1 MIRTQSR
8 TSTIYSDN
16 DPLALALRPPPFES
30 DIEREL
36 RIKAERE
43 AKEISDRIDEELRL
57 EREAKKRANTQV
69 KLLLLGQAESGK
81 STLQKQFQLFY
92 APASLD
98 EERASWRAVVYF
110 NVVRNVKRILQA
122 LEALNLGS
130 PQNATIA
137 LPNIAGPSSAASSS
151 SAAVAG
157 PSSAVMDNSLDAQDD
172 AEIAEQDALAK
183 AESEGGLPTL
193 TTTTRRELATLKL
206 RLSPLLTAEASLA
219 DRLSGGVQVGTL
231 ARRRGG
237 GVYVRSGWQTTMSVS
252 GKKRRHSEDNNHDE
266 ENASGR
272 PNPVEEELNK
282 ISRLLFACRDDVKA
296 LWSHPVVRA
305 IIDKRKL
312 RLQESA
318 EHFMKSIDR
327 VSASDYTPSTDDI
340 LRARL
345 QTMGIASHE
354 FMVQVSGKS
363 VVWHLYDVGGARG
376 QRHTWVPYFDDA
388 NAIIFLAPV
397 SAFDQYLEEEPKM
410 NRINDSLQL
419 FTMICSNELL
429 KKVHLVLFL
438 NKTDVLKQK
447 LAAGVHVKRYIP
459 SYGDRPNTYE
469 AVIEYFRTHFLQVHR
484 KNNEEHRV
492 LYTHQTSVVDT
503 STTQSVIRN
512 VRDSIFRGY
521 LQDASLV

>member
-8 TSTIYSDN
+8 TPSLYSYAAD
-16 DPLALALRPPPFES
+16 DPLSLVLKPPATES
-30 DIEREL
+30 DEERER
-36 RIKAERE
+36 RIRAEIE
-43 AKEISDRIDEELRL
+43 AKLVSDRIDEQIRT
-57 EREAKKRANTQV
+57 EREQKKRNNMEV

-98 EERASWRAVVYF
+98 EERDSWRAVVFF
-110 NVVRNVKRILQA
+110 NVVRNIKRILQA
-122 LEALNLGS
+122 LDALNLTPNS
-130 PQNATIA
+130 PPPTSV
-137 LPNIAGPSSAASSS
+137 P
-151 SAAVAG
+151 VAG
-157 PSSAVMDNSLDAQDD
+157 PSSLPFDAGNEQDLDAEAVAADVD
-172 AEIAEQDALAK
+172 NGDGPMTNLSMAAR
-183 AESEGGLPTL
+183 T
-193 TTTTRRELATLKL
+193 ELATLKL
-206 RLSPLLTAEASLA
+206 KLSPLLSAEAGLA
-219 DRLSGGVQVGTL
+219 DRLSGGVQVGAL
-231 ARRRGG
+231 AKRRGG
-237 GVYVRSGWQTTMSVS
+237 GVYVRTGWQTTMSVS
-252 GKKRRHSEDNNHDE
+252 GRKRRHSE
-266 ENASGR
+266 ENDSKGKEVQDGEQR
-272 PNPVEEELNK
+272 TRDVIQKELED
-282 ISRLLFACRDDVKA
+282 ISSLLYACREDVKA
-296 LWSHPVVRA
+296 LWAHAAVRSL
-305 IIDKRKL
+305 IDKRKL

-318 EHFMKSIDR
+318 EHFLNSIDR
-327 VSASDYTPSTDDI
+327 VSEKDYSPSTDDI
-340 LRARL
+340 LRVRL

-354 FMVQVSGKS
+354 FTVQVSGKS
-363 VVWHLYDVGGARG
+363 ILWHLFDVGGARG

-419 FTMICSNELL
+419 FTQICSNELL
-429 KKVHLVLFL
+429 KRVHLVLFL

-447 LAAGVHVKRYIP
+447 LAAKVAVKRYIP

-469 AVIEYFRTHFLQVHR
+469 AVVEYFRTHFLQVHR